1 MLKLP
6 MCVVVVVLAPTV
18 LWAEDFDD
26 FDTEIFTTSL
36 VQEGEEVE
44 GLHLNVY
51 RAIRGAKENPELA
64 IGVSPSI
71 ADMADLGNGDKF
83 RFAFNAKYGNKNGN
97 TSLRLDAQPD
107 NDDNKLSVLSGV
119 SSGNSLLSWSRVCT
133 LRRLFLDSTTTVGRL
148 YCSGPRTVRLS
159 SWSIN

>member
-18 LWAEDFDD
+18 LWAEEFDD

-64 IGVSPSI
+64 IGVSPSF
-71 ADMADLGNGDKF
+71 ADVRIWAMAIS
-83 RFAFNAKYGNKNGN
+83 FALHSTPSMGTRTAIPVCDSMRSP
-97 TSLRLDAQPD
+97 TTTTISLP
-107 NDDNKLSVLSGV
+107 VLSGV